1 MNPSKNSNF
10 YQDKVYQLLSKV
22 ARTEPTVEL
31 ELYWLKRYQEITQNL
46 SFSLS
51 EHTVE
56 MAFEDIV
63 TRPSTP
69 SGLINIEQ
77 IIDDK
82 NQIQEA
88 SLQNIIET
96 AIRLLDAILDIINF
110 DDAAKKTVKEFRKIA
125 IGIENLDSYLTI
137 PELLVDQVDYLGE
150 LISNSV
156 YRASES
162 LAEEKGACLRWED
175 IKSEV
180 SSKSFEYWFN
190 PDSGEIRTSLEIQE
204 YINNNP
210 ESRPKIM
217 AEFEIVAR
225 RGSHLLLYANTPEWL
240 KWSDR
245 KPTQSPPA
253 GDTNIENEE
262 IEDELALE
270 TIEEPI
276 ESESED
282 EIEPETQSEIEP
294 DLENKVEDE
303 VELAEEAEIIIEG
316 EQIELPEF
324 LKKSIAP
331 VTLIDQEK
339 LSSSLTQEIDSLN
352 QHIINVN
359 SSKPITHAND
369 VPVSKLGKEHSKNFA
384 FPDMIDMEDILP
396 GLIGDTKKWDKD
408 EDDFNSIF
416 GLGRLTTNPAKPN
429 NTKSQIQQIEEGRVQ
444 PIKVEMAKD
453 EEEKLE
459 DQVPLPAEEIF
470 EPDIAEEDLEI
481 AKILPQITTIFGIG
495 ELVKVISTS
504 GVSDFYQIVEILID
518 NNVLYY
524 HLTDRDDAQVV
535 KICSEGE
542 IQPALLE
549 ELILSANIGTRIKN
563 NETDE
568 NSVAEVTQD
577 KVEAKPLS
585 EYFAQAI
592 VFNQNGQVLLYGDNL
607 PQILVPQDA
616 INVETLNNYLANS
629 HNIAIKD
636 VEEIGTFASDDC
648 IKTIFLGQL
657 DDESNQTKAIGLSV
671 VDIDQALVLVPNLEK
686 YLSKAS
692 EKEMQAK
699 KRFAQLNNQLKIA
712 VGENQNLKQKIRLL
726 GLNLQVI
733 ADENGGIRVGD
744 SNNIQKAI
752 NTRGDYKYLHTTEH
766 SRFSKFFPVIEQVI
780 EDDEIGKI
788 TLNIQYDS
796 FGAKK
801 ASIVVDS
808 EKLRDKD
815 YTLLTSYLNLVNTS
829 LASGASLADVS
840 YVLEHQGKGKLD
852 FGNNLINKILLILS
866 LCFLAMPRSIEQINS
881 SDIIIV
887 TLAKVLDSLNRNQS
901 LLEIVLEDDIRPE
914 SKTEVI
920 SHSNQSAAEKSS
932 PKSSR
937 FQKKARI

>member
-1 MNPSKNSNF
+1 MNPPKNSNF

-217 AEFEIVAR
+217 GEFEIVAR

-253 GDTNIENEE
+253 GESNIGNEE

-270 TIEEPI
+270 IIDEPI

-282 EIEPETQSEIEP
+282 EIQSEIQSE
-294 DLENKVEDE
+294 LEATVEDE
-303 VELAEEAEIIIEG
+303 IESEEEIKTILKD

-324 LKKSIAP
+324 LQKSAP
-331 VTLIDQEK
+331 LVTPTALIDQEK

-416 GLGRLTTNPAKPN
+416 GLDRLTTNPAKPN

-459 DQVPLPAEEIF
+459 DQVPLPAEEIT
-470 EPDIAEEDLEI
+470 EADIAEEDLEI
-481 AKILPQITTIFGIG
+481 AKTLPQIATIFGIG

-568 NSVAEVTQD
+568 NNIPEVTQD
-577 KVEAKPLS
+577 KVEIKPLS

-616 INVETLNNYLANS
+616 SNVETLNNYLANS

-671 VDIDQALVLVPNLEK
+671 VDIDQALILVPNLEK

-733 ADENGGIRVGD
+733 ADENGGTRVGD

>member
-1 MNPSKNSNF
+1 MNSPKNSNF

-110 DDAAKKTVKEFRKIA
+110 DDVAKKTVKEFRKIA

-217 AEFEIVAR
+217 GEFEIVAR

-245 KPTQSPPA
+245 KPAQSPPA
-253 GDTNIENEE
+253 GDTNTEVEE
-262 IEDELALE
+262 IEDELAPE
-270 TIEEPI
+270 TIDEPI

-282 EIEPETQSEIEP
+282 EIQSE
-294 DLENKVEDE
+294 LEAKVEDE
-303 VELAEEAEIIIEG
+303 VESGQETKIILED

-324 LKKSIAP
+324 LQKI
-331 VTLIDQEK
+331 VTPTDLIDQVK
-339 LSSSLTQEIDSLN
+339 LSSSLAQEIDSLN
-352 QHIINVN
+352 QHIINAN
-359 SSKPITHAND
+359 SSKPITNTND
-369 VPVSKLGKEHSKNFA
+369 APVSKLAKEHSKNFA

-416 GLGRLTTNPAKPN
+416 GLGKLTTHPVKPN
-429 NTKSQIQQIEEGRVQ
+429 NSKSQIQQIEEGRVQ
-444 PIKVEMAKD
+444 PIKVEMAND

-470 EPDIAEEDLEI
+470 EADIAEEDLEI
-481 AKILPQITTIFGIG
+481 AKILPQIATIFGIG

-504 GVSDFYQIVEILID
+504 GVSDFYQIVEILLD

-568 NSVAEVTQD
+568 NNIPEVTQD
-577 KVEAKPLS
+577 KVEVKPLS

-616 INVETLNNYLANS
+616 SNVETLNNYLANS

-733 ADENGGIRVGD
+733 ADENGGSRVGD

-887 TLAKVLDSLNRNQS
+887 TLAKVLDSINRNQS

-914 SKTEVI
+914 SKEEVI

-932 PKSSR
+932 PKSNR

>member
-1 MNPSKNSNF
+1 MNPPKNSNF

-217 AEFEIVAR
+217 SEFEIVAR
-225 RGSHLLLYANTPEWL
+225 RGSHLLLYPNTPEWL

-245 KPTQSPPA
+245 KPSQLPSA
-253 GDTNIENEE
+253 GESSIESEE

-270 TIEEPI
+270 IIDEPI

-282 EIEPETQSEIEP
+282 EIQSETQPE
-294 DLENKVEDE
+294 LENETELEEETTEAIVED
-303 VELAEEAEIIIEG
+303 

-324 LKKSIAP
+324 LQKSTPP
-331 VTLIDQEK
+331 VTPAALIDQVK

-352 QHIINVN
+352 QHIINAN
-359 SSKPITHAND
+359 SSKPITNTND
-369 VPVSKLGKEHSKNFA
+369 APVSKLGKEHSKNFA

-416 GLGRLTTNPAKPN
+416 GLGRLATNPAKPN

-453 EEEKLE
+453 EEEKLG
-459 DQVPLPAEEIF
+459 DQVPLPAEEIL
-470 EPDIAEEDLEI
+470 EADIAEEDLEI
-481 AKILPQITTIFGIG
+481 AKTLPQIATIFGIG

-568 NSVAEVTQD
+568 NNIPEVTQD
-577 KVEAKPLS
+577 KVEIKPLS

-607 PQILVPQDA
+607 PEILVPQDA
-616 INVETLNNYLANS
+616 SNVETLNNYLANS

-733 ADENGGIRVGD
+733 ADENGGSRIGD

-788 TLNIQYDS
+788 TLNIQYDT

-866 LCFLAMPRSIEQINS
+866 LCFLAMPRSIEQVNS
-881 SDIIIV
+881 SDIITV

-901 LLEIVLEDDIRPE
+901 LLEIVLEDDTRTE
-914 SKTEVI
+914 AKTEVI